1 MRIVI
6 ENGKQ
11 FTTKNYFMMLRELD
25 HNNVDENSAK
35 FLGIMKDELGIT
47 DAELEEY
54 LRTMNVVEQAQ
65 EATKVRRHSS

>member
-11 FTTKNYFMMLRELD
+11 FSTKNYFMMLRELD
-25 HNNVDENSAK
+25 HNHVDENSAK

-47 DAELEEY
+47 DVELEDY
-54 LRTMNVVEQAQ
+54 LRTMNIVEYTQ
-65 EATKVRRHSS
+65 EEKGRRHSS